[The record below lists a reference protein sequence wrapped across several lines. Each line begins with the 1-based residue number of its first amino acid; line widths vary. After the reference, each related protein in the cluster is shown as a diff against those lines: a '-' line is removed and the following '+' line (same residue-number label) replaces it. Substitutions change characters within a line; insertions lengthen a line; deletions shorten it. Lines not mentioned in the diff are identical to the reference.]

1 MEELVGVRELLQT
14 HSRETDLTNEVS
26 ENNHNSVHLLCRM
39 TFTPNYNES
48 FTFDASISIGPLSL
62 S

>member
-48 FTFDASISIGPLSL
+48 FTFDASISIGPLNL
-62 S
+62 P